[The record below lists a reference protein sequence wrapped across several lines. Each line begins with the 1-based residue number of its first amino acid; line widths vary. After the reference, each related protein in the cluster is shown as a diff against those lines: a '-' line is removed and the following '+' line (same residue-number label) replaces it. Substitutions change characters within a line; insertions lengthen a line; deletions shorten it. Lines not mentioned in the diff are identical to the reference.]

1 VTGAH
6 AQPVVTPAYGTASLV
21 DLVPSAAAMLSRML
35 TGGMGSALGGALA
48 EPDGRHAEGN
58 VLDLPTAPRV
68 VLLLIDGL
76 GQRQLARNAA
86 DAPYLCS
93 LTQRT
98 LTCGVPSTTATSLT
112 SLGVGLPPGAHGVVG
127 YTSRIPGTDRLLNAL
142 RWDDSVDA
150 EEWQPHTTAL
160 AQAARAGVA
169 TTVVNKR
176 AFEGSGLT
184 LASQRG
190 AEFVAADSPGERLAA
205 AARTAGAD
213 TPSLVYVYDSDLD
226 ATGHARGCRSE
237 AWRHQLATVDAF
249 AQRLREVI
257 PADAALVVT
266 ADHGMVDVDPEDRV
280 DVDAEPDLMDG
291 VTLLGGEARFR
302 HVYCRAGAIDDV
314 VARWRA
320 RLGDQALVLTREEAV
335 AAGWFGEVRHE
346 VEPRLG
352 DVVVACLG
360 QVAVMSSERFPFESL
375 LVGLHGSLTAE
386 EMYVPLLLDAP

>member
-1 VTGAH
+1 MASGAFTE
-6 AQPVVTPAYGTASLV
+6 PVVTPAYGAASLV
-21 DLVPSAAAMLSRML
+21 DVVPSAAAMLSGVL
-35 TGGMGSALGGALA
+35 AGSPGRRRGERLGARV
-48 EPDGRHAEGN
+48 DGN
-58 VLDLPTAPRV
+58 VLDLPPAPRV
-68 VLLLIDGL
+68 VLLLVDGL

-86 DAPYLCS
+86 DAPYLSS
-93 LTQRT
+93 LAQRT

-150 EEWQPHTTAL
+150 EEWQPHPTAL
-160 AQAARAGVA
+160 AAAARAGVA

-184 LASQRG
+184 VASQRG

-205 AARTAGAD
+205 AARVAAAD

-226 ATGHARGCRSE
+226 STGHARGCRSE
-237 AWRHQLATVDAF
+237 DWRHQLATVDAF

-266 ADHGMVDVDPEDRV
+266 ADHGMVDVEPEDRV
-280 DVDAEPDLMDG
+280 DADTEPGMMDG

-302 HVYCRAGAIDDV
+302 HVYCRAGAVDDV
-314 VARWRA
+314 VARWRE
-320 RLGDQALVLTREEAV
+320 RLGDRALVLPREEAV
-335 AAGWFGEVRHE
+335 AEGWFGEVRRE

-360 QVAVMSSERFPFESL
+360 PVAVMSTQRFPFESL

-386 EMYVPLLLDAP
+386 EMYIPLLVDAP

>member
-1 VTGAH
+1 VASTTYVE
-6 AQPVVTPAYGTASLV
+6 PVVPPAYGSASLT
-21 DLVPSAAAMLSRML
+21 DLVPSAAAML
-35 TGGMGSALGGALA
+35 TAGLA
-48 EPDGRHAEGN
+48 APAGRRADGN
-58 VLDLPTAPRV
+58 VLDLPAAPRL
-68 VLLLIDGL
+68 VLLLVDGL
-76 GQRQLARNAA
+76 GQRQLARYAA

-93 LTQRT
+93 LPQRT

-150 EEWQPHTTAL
+150 EEWQPHPTAL
-160 AQAARAGVA
+160 AAAARAGVA

-184 LASQRG
+184 VASQRG
-190 AEFVAADSPGERLAA
+190 AEFVAADSAGERLAA
-205 AARTAGAD
+205 AARSAAAD
-213 TPSLVYVYDSDLD
+213 APSLVYVYDSDLD

-249 AQRLREVI
+249 AQRLRDVI

-266 ADHGMVDVDPEDRV
+266 ADHGMVDVEPHDRI
-280 DVDAEPDLMDG
+280 DVDAEPGLMEG
-291 VTLLGGEARFR
+291 VSLLGGEARFR
-302 HVYCRAGAIDDV
+302 HLYCRAGAVEEV

-320 RLGDQALVLTREEAV
+320 RLGDQALVLAREEAI
-335 AAGWFGEVRHE
+335 AGGWFGEVRRE

-360 QVAVMSSERFPFESL
+360 PVAVMSTERFPFESL
-375 LVGLHGSLTAE
+375 LVGLHGSLTPE
-386 EMYVPLLLDAP
+386 EMYIPLLVDAP

>member
-1 VTGAH
+1 MTRAY
-6 AQPVVTPAYGTASLV
+6 AEPVVRPAYGTASLV
-21 DLVPSAAAMLSRML
+21 DLVPSAAAMLSRTL
-35 TGGMGSALGGALA
+35 GAGLSGLDGGRGG
-48 EPDGRHAEGN
+48 GRAGAPTDGN
-58 VLDLPTAPRV
+58 VLELPTAPRV
-68 VLLLIDGL
+68 VLLLVDGL

-150 EEWQPHTTAL
+150 EEWQPHPTAL
-160 AQAARAGVA
+160 AAAARAGVA

-190 AEFVAADSPGERLAA
+190 AEFVAADSAGERLAA
-205 AARTAGAD
+205 AARIAGAD

-249 AQRLREVI
+249 AQRLREAI
-257 PADAALVVT
+257 PSDAALLVT
-266 ADHGMVDVDPEDRV
+266 ADHGMVDVDPHDRV
-280 DVDAEPDLMDG
+280 DVDAEPDLREG

-302 HVYCRAGAIDDV
+302 HVYCRAGAVDDV
-314 VARWRA
+314 AARWRA
-320 RLGDQALVLTREEAV
+320 RLGEQALVLTREEAV
-335 AAGWFGEVRHE
+335 AEGWFGQVRHD

-360 QVAVMSSERFPFESL
+360 SVAVMSTERFPFESR
-375 LVGLHGSLTAE
+375 LVGLHGSLTPE
-386 EMYVPLLLDAP
+386 EMYVPLLLDVP

>member
-1 VTGAH
+1 VASGAFTE
-6 AQPVVTPAYGTASLV
+6 PVVAPAYGTASLV
-21 DLVPSAAAMLSRML
+21 DLVPSAAAMLSGVL
-35 TGGMGSALGGALA
+35 AGAADEGPGGARLGA
-48 EPDGRHAEGN
+48 RVDGN
-58 VLDLPTAPRV
+58 VLGLPSAPRV
-68 VLLLIDGL
+68 VLLLVDGL

-86 DAPYLCS
+86 DAPYLSS

-150 EEWQPHTTAL
+150 EEWQPHPTAL
-160 AQAARAGVA
+160 AAAARAGVA

-184 LASQRG
+184 VASQRG

-205 AARTAGAD
+205 AARVAAAD
-213 TPSLVYVYDSDLD
+213 APSLVYVYDSDLD
-226 ATGHARGCRSE
+226 STGHARGCRSE
-237 AWRHQLATVDAF
+237 DWRHQLATVDAF
-249 AQRLREVI
+249 AQRMREVI

-266 ADHGMVDVDPEDRV
+266 ADHGMVDVEPEDRV
-280 DVDAEPDLMDG
+280 DVDAEPELMDG
-291 VTLLGGEARFR
+291 VALLGGEARFR
-302 HVYCRAGAIDDV
+302 HVYCRAGAVDDV
-314 VARWRA
+314 VARWRE
-320 RLGDQALVLTREEAV
+320 RLGGAALVLTREEAV
-335 AAGWFGEVRHE
+335 AEGWFGAVRHE

-360 QVAVMSSERFPFESL
+360 PVAVMSTQRFPFESL

-386 EMYVPLLLDAP
+386 EMYVPLLVDEP

>member
-1 VTGAH
+1 ML
-6 AQPVVTPAYGTASLV
+6 TA
-21 DLVPSAAAMLSRML
+21 ML
-35 TGGMGSALGGALA
+35 TGAPGGASSRRGG
-48 EPDGRHAEGN
+48 PPVDGN

-68 VLLLIDGL
+68 VLLLVDGL

-150 EEWQPHTTAL
+150 EEWQPHPTAL
-160 AQAARAGVA
+160 AAAARAGVA

-190 AEFVAADSPGERLAA
+190 AEFVAADSAGERLAA
-205 AARTAGAD
+205 AARVAGAD

-226 ATGHARGCRSE
+226 ATGHARGCQSE
-237 AWRHQLATVDAF
+237 DWRHQLAIVDAF

-266 ADHGMVDVDPEDRV
+266 ADHGMVDVDAQDRV
-280 DVDAEPDLMDG
+280 DVDAEPDLLDG

-302 HVYCRAGAIDDV
+302 HVYCRAGAVDDV

-320 RLGDQALVLTREEAV
+320 RLGDQALVLSREEAV
-335 AAGWFGEVRHE
+335 AEGWFGEVRHE

-360 QVAVMSSERFPFESL
+360 AVAVMSTERFPFESL

-386 EMYVPLLLDAP
+386 EMYVPLLLDVP

>member
-1 VTGAH
+1 MTVE
-6 AQPVVTPAYGTASLV
+6 PLVLPAYGRASLT
-21 DLVPSAAAMLSRML
+21 DLVPSAAAMLAGPSGAGLDGNLLNLPRAARM
-35 TGGMGSALGGALA
+35 
-48 EPDGRHAEGN
+48 
-58 VLDLPTAPRV
+58 
-68 VLLLIDGL
+68 VLLLVDGL
-76 GQRQLARNAA
+76 GQRQLDRNAA

-93 LTQRT
+93 LPRRT

-112 SLGVGLPPGAHGVVG
+112 SLGVGLPPGEHGVVG

-142 RWDDSVDA
+142 RWDESVDA
-150 EEWQPHTTAL
+150 EEWQPHPTAL
-160 AQAARAGVA
+160 AAAARAGVA

-176 AFEGSGLT
+176 AFEGTGLT
-184 LASQRG
+184 VASQRG
-190 AEFVAADSPGERLAA
+190 VEFVAADSAGERLAA
-205 AARTAGAD
+205 AARIAAAD
-213 TPSLVYVYDSDLD
+213 TPSLVYIYDSDLD

-266 ADHGMVDVDPEDRV
+266 ADHGMVDVGPEGRI

-291 VTLLGGEARFR
+291 VSLLGGEARFR
-302 HVYCRAGAIDDV
+302 HVYCRAGAVDDV
-314 VARWRA
+314 AARWRE
-320 RLGDQALVLTREEAV
+320 RLGADALVLTREQAI
-335 AAGWFGEVRHE
+335 AAGWFGSVRSG

-360 QVAVMSSERFPFESL
+360 PVAVVSSERFPFEAM

-386 EMYVPLLLDAP
+386 EMYVPLLVDAPRGAP